1 MNIATLIDI
10 TGWVG
15 VVSLLVGYALVS
27 ARKLEG
33 DAASYQLMNVFG
45 SGLLIVNSL
54 YYRAYPSVGVNIA
67 WVGIALM
74 TLIHK
79 RFASKVTRAA

>member
-1 MNIATLIDI
+1 MSNATVIDI

-15 VVSLLVGYALVS
+15 VVSLLVAYALVS

-33 DAASYQLMNVFG
+33 DAVWYQLMNAFG
-45 SGLLIVNSL
+45 SVLLIINSL

-67 WVGIALM
+67 WVGIALVA
-74 TLIHK
+74 LLRK
-79 RFASKVTRAA
+79 RLASKAAQTV